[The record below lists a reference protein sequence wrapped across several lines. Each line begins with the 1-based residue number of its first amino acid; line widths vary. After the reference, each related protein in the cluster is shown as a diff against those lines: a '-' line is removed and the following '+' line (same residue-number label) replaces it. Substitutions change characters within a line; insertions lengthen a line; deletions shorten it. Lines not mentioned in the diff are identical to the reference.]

1 MRVSDEK
8 IRLRIDYLQKLQVN
22 NSGNEE
28 IQKQIDISRTLLA
41 ERAEHRT
48 LVEAVRRKVS
58 PVPCTCGMAGV
69 SPCNRCSI
77 LLLLPQDS
85 EEGGGE

>member
-1 MRVSDEK
+1 MRDDLIVKTCIACGKCDVFWPAGE
-8 IRLRIDYLQKLQVN
+8 
-22 NSGNEE
+22 
-28 IQKQIDISRTLLA
+28 TLDCICNQCMDAYTHEL
-41 ERAEHRT
+41 RAEHRT

-77 LLLLPQDS
+77 LLLLPPTNKRK
-85 EEGGGE
+85 GR

>member
-48 LVEAVRRKVS
+48 LVEAVRNAASDSMYSYYSRLK
-58 PVPCTCGMAGV
+58 
-69 SPCNRCSI
+69 NI
-77 LLLLPQDS
+77 LALLPQDS
-85 EEGGGE
+85 EKDGE